1 MNPNLTFNSNLVLN
15 GNLTVTGNVTAVQ
28 STTTQITDPLLT
40 LGLGNAGT
48 SYDLGLV
55 LIRGSGGNRFIGF
68 KENEGAFVFIN
79 TTEDG
84 LTTGNIATTA
94 YSNVIFGNATTIGS
108 STFGGI
114 TLSGNTVSAAGVL
127 TVRSDAGSVTIPNAT
142 IISSTLSVS
151 GATTVD
157 SLTSNAGIIATTGSF
172 SSNLTASALTVNTSA
187 VVGTTLQAVAGIQN
201 TAIGNVTA
209 STGAFTTLDA
219 SGAITGATTITT
231 TGTATLNALNVNN
244 AATAGTTLTV
254 GGTATVNALVSNG
267 SIQGTTLNGSGN
279 AIVNAL
285 TVNNSATIGG
295 TLGVTSNISGSGITL
310 TGSLVATGSGDFD
323 GGLQSTPI
331 GNATPSTALFTTVG
345 ASSNATVAALTVN
358 GTATFGSAVGVTGTL
373 TGAAAQFTT
382 INGSGTATLN
392 ALNVNN
398 AATAGTTLTVGGT
411 ATVNALI
418 SNTTFTAASGTILGN
433 LLVEGNLA
441 VLGNLS
447 YINVDSFTVEDPIIQ
462 LNTGPNGA
470 PLSVDNNFDSGVST
484 NYFDTADRR
493 TFFGRKDSSG
503 FFEYFSNVDSETGN
517 VVTGTYG
524 TIKSGNLELVSA
536 ATVGTTMVV
545 GGNATVNALTINN
558 SATIGTTLGV
568 TGNITAGNIGTTK
581 ITAVDGVFTNNVTV
595 AGTLTATSNIVAN
608 TSGIFFGNAQTG
620 MNALYAGLPI
630 YTVLPTTVAQFTTN
644 VNSYSQINT
653 QNLNNGEIASTDYVA
668 TADNG
673 DDSSYFINM
682 GITSS
687 GHEGYHDDFFANV
700 SSFND
705 GYLYVVGYDSAGPS
719 LGNVGNL
726 ILGSTN
732 GLVKTFVGNTDVA
745 NVVTTHS
752 YNQFAVNVA
761 TASTGSTT
769 GALVVAGGAGI
780 AGAING
786 GSTLNVT
793 GTATV
798 NALVS
803 NGAVSG
809 TTAQFTTVNGSGN
822 ATVAALT
829 VNASA
834 VVGTTL
840 QAVAGVQATPIGNV
854 TASTGAF
861 TTLTSSGLTTFTNAT
876 DSTGPTSGAVVITGG
891 LAVGKDLNV
900 TTEANI
906 GNVTINNLTISS
918 NITNQGLNINPNG
931 TGVTTINSGLNT
943 SRTVINGTAANT
955 LVVSGTQVGVNTSS
969 FISGATFQ
977 VNALDSIL
985 LPKGA
990 IGDRPG
996 SPVAGMLRF
1005 STSQGTLEWYNGAA
1019 WAIPTGDFT
1028 VVVAN
1033 SQTGNGSAT
1042 LFTLPVANASTAG
1055 TIVSI
1060 NGVVQQPTSAYSIT
1074 GANVTFT
1081 EAPASTDVIDFRV
1094 FTTTAQVTEVT
1105 DIAGTTG
1112 LFFDLPTAGSQ
1123 ITTIK
1128 TVGTESF
1135 SIQANSTARFTGN
1148 AEPSANITY
1157 SLGSTTNRWKDLWL
1171 SGSTIYLGNI
1181 QIQNTTGN
1189 TVSFVTSTG
1198 APASLDV
1205 DISDPSGIQNTPI
1218 GNATASTGNFTT
1230 VDATGNISASFFTGN
1245 GRLLSGIDATSIQ
1258 NGTSNVKVF
1267 LNGSVTTGI
1276 SGSNV
1281 FVVSS
1286 TGATVTG
1293 NINASGVT
1301 ITGSLVASGPGDF
1314 DGGLQSTP
1322 IGNASASTGSF
1333 TTLVA
1338 TGALTVN
1345 SLNGVTAIVNGG
1357 TTGTGNIGATGAT
1370 FNTVFAKAT
1379 TAQYADLAENYS
1391 GDAVYE
1397 PGTVVHF
1404 GGSQEVTLCDEDM
1417 CRRVAGVVS
1426 TNPAYLMNS
1435 HLQGIATPVALQGR
1449 VPCKIRG
1456 TVRLGDMMV
1465 SAGNGFARAEADPT
1479 LGSVIG
1485 KALADFDGIEG
1496 VIEVVV
1502 GRV

>member
-1 MNPNLTFNSNLVLN
+1 MAITRIKNNQITDATITNVKILSQTLTGDLMNPNLTFNSNLVLN

-40 LGLGNAGT
+40 LGLGNSGT

-127 TVRSDAGSVTIPNAT
+127 TVRSDAGTVTIPNAT

-151 GATTVD
+151 GATTVN
-157 SLTSNAGIIATTGSF
+157 SLLSNAGIIATTGSF

-187 VVGTTLQAVAGIQN
+187 VVGTTLQAVAGIQA

-244 AATAGTTLTV
+244 AATVGTTLTV

-279 AIVNAL
+279 ATVNAL

-295 TLGVTSNISGSGITL
+295 TLGVTGNINATSVTL

-331 GNATPSTALFTTVG
+331 GNAAPSTALFTTVG

-358 GTATFGSAVGVTGTL
+358 GTATFGSTVGVTGTL

-392 ALNVNN
+392 AVNVNN
-398 AATAGTTLTVGGT
+398 AATVGTTLVTGGT
-411 ATVNALI
+411 ATVNALV
-418 SNTTFTAASGTILGN
+418 SNTTIVAASATILGN

-447 YINVDSFTVEDPIIQ
+447 YINVDTFIVEDPIIQ

-470 PLSVDNNFDSGVST
+470 PLSIDKNFDSGVST
-484 NYFDTADRR
+484 NYYDTADRR

-517 VVTGTYG
+517 VITGTYG

-536 ATVGTTMVV
+536 ATVGTTVVV
-545 GGNATVNALTINN
+545 GGNATVAALTVNG
-558 SATIGTTLGV
+558 SAVVGTTLQ
-568 TGNITAGNIGTTK
+568 A
-581 ITAVDGVFTNNVTV
+581 V
-595 AGTLTATSNIVAN
+595 AGV
-608 TSGIFFGNAQTG
+608 Q
-620 MNALYAGLPI
+620 
-630 YTVLPTTVAQFTTN
+630 
-644 VNSYSQINT
+644 
-653 QNLNNGEIASTDYVA
+653 A
-668 TADNG
+668 TA
-673 DDSSYFINM
+673 I
-682 GITSS
+682 
-687 GHEGYHDDFFANV
+687 
-700 SSFND
+700 
-705 GYLYVVGYDSAGPS
+705 
-719 LGNVGNL
+719 GNV
-726 ILGSTN
+726 
-732 GLVKTFVGNTDVA
+732 
-745 NVVTTHS
+745 
-752 YNQFAVNVA
+752 
-761 TASTGSTT
+761 TASTGNFTT
-769 GALVVAGGAGI
+769 VGA
-780 AGAING
+780 
-786 GSTLNVT
+786 T

-809 TTAQFTTVNGSGN
+809 TSAQFTTVNGSANATVNALTVNTSAVVGTTLQAVAGVQATAIGNVTASSGNFTTLDATGAITGATTIITTGAATHSALTINGAATAGTTLTVGGTATVNALVSNGSIQGTTLSGSGN

-840 QAVAGVQATPIGNV
+840 QAVAGVQATAIGNV

-906 GNVTINNLTISS
+906 GNVTINNLTITS

-969 FISGATFQ
+969 FIGGATFQ
-977 VNALDSIL
+977 VNAADSIL
-985 LPKGA
+985 LPVGS

-1005 STSQGTLEWYNGAA
+1005 STSQGSIEYYNGAA
-1019 WAIPTGDFT
+1019 WDAPTGDFT

-1042 LFTLPVANASTAG
+1042 VFTLPIANATTAG

-1074 GANVTFT
+1074 DANVTFT

-1094 FTTTAQVTEVT
+1094 FTTTAQVVEVT

-1112 LFFDLPTAGSQ
+1112 IFFDLPTANSK

-1128 TVGTESF
+1128 TFGAESF

-1148 AEPSANITY
+1148 VEPSANLTY
-1157 SLGSTTNRWKDLWL
+1157 SLGSATNRWNDLYL
-1171 SGSTIYLGNI
+1171 SGNSIYIGDVILKAGSGNLQVRNFDDTADAGITGTFYTTSTTAGNLQIGFNHIEATNVNGNI
-1181 QIQNTTGN
+1181 ELR
-1189 TVSFVTSTG
+1189 
-1198 APASLDV
+1198 P
-1205 DISDPSGIQNTPI
+1205 
-1218 GNATASTGNFTT
+1218 
-1230 VDATGNISASFFTGN
+1230 
-1245 GRLLSGIDATSIQ
+1245 
-1258 NGTSNVKVF
+1258 NGTGVIVANSVIQ
-1267 LNGSVTTGI
+1267 LNAGI
-1276 SGSNV
+1276 
-1281 FVVSS
+1281 
-1286 TGATVTG
+1286 
-1293 NINASGVT
+1293 ING
-1301 ITGSLVASGPGDF
+1301 
-1314 DGGLQSTP
+1314 QS
-1322 IGNASASTGSF
+1322 
-1333 TTLVA
+1333 
-1338 TGALTVN
+1338 
-1345 SLNGVTAIVNGG
+1345 NGV
-1357 TTGTGNIGATGAT
+1357 GNIGASGAG
-1370 FNTVFAKAT
+1370 FNTIFAKAT
-1379 TAQYADLAENYS
+1379 SAQYADLAENYS

-1449 VPCKIRG
+1449 VPCKVRG

-1465 SAGNGFARAEADPT
+1465 SAGNGFARAEADPM

-1485 KALADFDGIEG
+1485 KALANFDGIEG

>member
-1 MNPNLTFNSNLVLN
+1 MAITRIKNNQITDATITNVKILSQTLTGDLMNPNLTFNSNLVLN

-40 LGLGNAGT
+40 LGLGNSGT

-94 YSNVIFGNATTIGS
+94 YSNVIFGNAVTLGS

-127 TVRSDAGSVTIPNAT
+127 TVRSDAGTVTIPNAAVITGST
-142 IISSTLSVS
+142 ILSSTLSVV
-151 GATTVD
+151 GATTVA

-172 SSNLTASALTVNTSA
+172 SSTLTSQALVVNASS
-187 VVGTTLQAVAGIQN
+187 TLNA
-201 TAIGNVTA
+201 A
-209 STGAFTTLDA
+209 S
-219 SGAITGATTITT
+219 ITT
-231 TGTATLNALNVNN
+231 TLVT
-244 AATAGTTLTV
+244 
-254 GGTATVNALVSNG
+254 GGTATVNALVSN
-267 SIQGTTLNGSGN
+267 TTL
-279 AIVNAL
+279 
-285 TVNNSATIGG
+285 
-295 TLGVTSNISGSGITL
+295 
-310 TGSLVATGSGDFD
+310 
-323 GGLQSTPI
+323 
-331 GNATPSTALFTTVG
+331 
-345 ASSNATVAALTVN
+345 
-358 GTATFGSAVGVTGTL
+358 
-373 TGAAAQFTT
+373 
-382 INGSGTATLN
+382 
-392 ALNVNN
+392 
-398 AATAGTTLTVGGT
+398 
-411 ATVNALI
+411 
-418 SNTTFTAASGTILGN
+418 TAASGTILGN

-441 VLGNLS
+441 VLGNVS
-447 YINVDSFTVEDPIIQ
+447 YINVDTFIVEDPIIQ

-470 PLSVDNNFDSGVST
+470 PLSIDNNFDSGVST

-503 FFEYFSNVDSETGN
+503 FFEYFSNVTGESGN
-517 VVTGTYG
+517 VITGTYG
-524 TIKSGNLELVSA
+524 TIKSGNLQLVSA
-536 ATVGTTMVV
+536 A
-545 GGNATVNALTINN
+545 N
-558 SATIGTTLGV
+558 
-568 TGNITAGNIGTTK
+568 
-581 ITAVDGVFTNNVTV
+581 
-595 AGTLTATSNIVAN
+595 
-608 TSGIFFGNAQTG
+608 
-620 MNALYAGLPI
+620 
-630 YTVLPTTVAQFTTN
+630 
-644 VNSYSQINT
+644 
-653 QNLNNGEIASTDYVA
+653 
-668 TADNG
+668 
-673 DDSSYFINM
+673 
-682 GITSS
+682 
-687 GHEGYHDDFFANV
+687 
-700 SSFND
+700 
-705 GYLYVVGYDSAGPS
+705 
-719 LGNVGNL
+719 
-726 ILGSTN
+726 
-732 GLVKTFVGNTDVA
+732 
-745 NVVTTHS
+745 
-752 YNQFAVNVA
+752 
-761 TASTGSTT
+761 
-769 GALVVAGGAGI
+769 
-780 AGAING
+780 
-786 GSTLNVT
+786 
-793 GTATV
+793 
-798 NALVS
+798 
-803 NGAVSG
+803 
-809 TTAQFTTVNGSGN
+809 
-822 ATVAALT
+822 
-829 VNASA
+829 
-834 VVGTTL
+834 VGTTL
-840 QAVAGVQATPIGNV
+840 TANAGIQATAIGNV
-854 TASTGAF
+854 TTSTAAF
-861 TTLTSSGLTTFTNAT
+861 TTLTSSGLTTFTNTT
-876 DSTGPTSGAVVITGG
+876 DSSTPTNGAVVITGG
-891 LAVGKDLNV
+891 LGVAKDLNV

-906 GNVTINNLTISS
+906 GNVTINNVTISS
-918 NITNQGLNINPNG
+918 KTTNIGLNINPNG

-955 LVVSGTQVGVNTSS
+955 FVVSGTQVGVNTSS

-977 VNALDSIL
+977 INAVDTML
-985 LPKGA
+985 LPVGA
-990 IGDRPG
+990 IGDRPV

-1033 SQTGNGSAT
+1033 SQTGNGTAT

-1094 FTTTAQVTEVT
+1094 FTTTSQVTEVV

-1112 LFFDLPTAGSQ
+1112 LFLDQPAANSKIITFKTFGS
-1123 ITTIK
+1123 
-1128 TVGTESF
+1128 ESF

-1148 AEPSANITY
+1148 VEPSANITY

-1198 APASLDV
+1198 APAALNV
-1205 DISDPSGIQNTPI
+1205 DISDPSGIQSTPI
-1218 GNATASTGNFTT
+1218 GNATPASGNFTT
-1230 VDATGNISASFFTGN
+1230 LGTTGNTTVSALTV
-1245 GRLLSGIDATSIQ
+1245 
-1258 NGTSNVKVF
+1258 NGTATF
-1267 LNGSVTTGI
+1267 GSTVG
-1276 SGSNV
+1276 
-1281 FVVSS
+1281 
-1286 TGATVTG
+1286 VTG
-1293 NINASGVT
+1293 NVNGSSIT
-1301 ITGSLVASGPGDF
+1301 LTGSLVASGPGDF

-1322 IGNASASTGSF
+1322 IGNAAASTGSF

-1338 TGALTVN
+1338 TGTLTVN
-1345 SLNGVTAIVNGG
+1345 SLNGANAIINGG
-1357 TTGTGNIGATGAT
+1357 TSGTGNIGATGAT

-1435 HLQGIATPVALQGR
+1435 HLQGIATAVALQGR
-1449 VPCKIRG
+1449 VPCKVRG

>member
-1 MNPNLTFNSNLVLN
+1 MAITRIKNNQITDATITNVKILSQTLTGDLMNPNLTFNSNLVLN

-94 YSNVIFGNATTIGS
+94 YSNVIFGNAVTLGS

-127 TVRSDAGSVTIPNAT
+127 TVRSDAGTVTIPNAAVVTGAT
-142 IISSTLSVS
+142 ILSSTLSVA

-157 SLTSNAGIIATTGSF
+157 SLRSNAGIIATTGSF
-172 SSNLTASALTVNTSA
+172 SSTLTAQDLVVNASS
-187 VVGTTLQAVAGIQN
+187 TLNA
-201 TAIGNVTA
+201 A
-209 STGAFTTLDA
+209 S
-219 SGAITGATTITT
+219 ITT
-231 TGTATLNALNVNN
+231 TLVT
-244 AATAGTTLTV
+244 
-254 GGTATVNALVSNG
+254 GGTATVNALVSN
-267 SIQGTTLNGSGN
+267 TTL
-279 AIVNAL
+279 
-285 TVNNSATIGG
+285 
-295 TLGVTSNISGSGITL
+295 
-310 TGSLVATGSGDFD
+310 
-323 GGLQSTPI
+323 
-331 GNATPSTALFTTVG
+331 
-345 ASSNATVAALTVN
+345 
-358 GTATFGSAVGVTGTL
+358 
-373 TGAAAQFTT
+373 
-382 INGSGTATLN
+382 
-392 ALNVNN
+392 
-398 AATAGTTLTVGGT
+398 
-411 ATVNALI
+411 
-418 SNTTFTAASGTILGN
+418 TAASGTILGN

-441 VLGNLS
+441 VLGNVS
-447 YINVDSFTVEDPIIQ
+447 YINVDTFIVEDPIIQ

-470 PLSVDNNFDSGVST
+470 PLSIDNNFDSGVST

-503 FFEYFSNVDSETGN
+503 FFEYFSNVTGESGN
-517 VVTGTYG
+517 VITGTYG

-536 ATVGTTMVV
+536 ATVGTT
-545 GGNATVNALTINN
+545 
-558 SATIGTTLGV
+558 
-568 TGNITAGNIGTTK
+568 
-581 ITAVDGVFTNNVTV
+581 
-595 AGTLTATSNIVAN
+595 LTANA
-608 TSGIFFGNAQTG
+608 GIQ
-620 MNALYAGLPI
+620 
-630 YTVLPTTVAQFTTN
+630 
-644 VNSYSQINT
+644 
-653 QNLNNGEIASTDYVA
+653 A
-668 TADNG
+668 TA
-673 DDSSYFINM
+673 
-682 GITSS
+682 
-687 GHEGYHDDFFANV
+687 
-700 SSFND
+700 
-705 GYLYVVGYDSAGPS
+705 
-719 LGNVGNL
+719 
-726 ILGSTN
+726 
-732 GLVKTFVGNTDVA
+732 
-745 NVVTTHS
+745 
-752 YNQFAVNVA
+752 
-761 TASTGSTT
+761 
-769 GALVVAGGAGI
+769 
-780 AGAING
+780 
-786 GSTLNVT
+786 
-793 GTATV
+793 
-798 NALVS
+798 
-803 NGAVSG
+803 
-809 TTAQFTTVNGSGN
+809 
-822 ATVAALT
+822 
-829 VNASA
+829 
-834 VVGTTL
+834 
-840 QAVAGVQATPIGNV
+840 IGNV
-854 TASTGAF
+854 TTSTAAF

-906 GNVTINNLTISS
+906 GNVTINNLTITS
-918 NITNQGLNINPNG
+918 NTTNQGLNINPNG

-955 LVVSGTQVGVNTSS
+955 FVVSGTQVGVNTSS

-977 VNALDSIL
+977 INAVDTML
-985 LPKGA
+985 LPVGA
-990 IGDRPG
+990 IGDRPV

-1033 SQTGNGSAT
+1033 SQTGDNSQT
-1042 LFTLPVANASTAG
+1042 IFTLPVANASTAG

-1094 FTTTAQVTEVT
+1094 FTTTSQVTEVV

-1112 LFFDLPTAGSQ
+1112 LFLDLPAANSKI
-1123 ITTIK
+1123 ITFK
-1128 TVGTESF
+1128 TFGTESF
-1135 SIQANSTARFTGN
+1135 SVQANSTARFTGN
-1148 AEPSANITY
+1148 VEPSANITY

-1198 APASLDV
+1198 APAALNV
-1205 DISDPSGIQNTPI
+1205 DISDPSGIQSTPI
-1218 GNATASTGNFTT
+1218 GNATPASGNFTT
-1230 VDATGNISASFFTGN
+1230 LAATTSMIVDGSAYGNVTTTQFASVWGHGGGPNPYSVMQVRASDGVSGLGMQAFTGTGTLYGNTAINFGLATIRDKDVPSNLVIKANIDSTGLNVIGAISA
-1245 GRLLSGIDATSIQ
+1245 
-1258 NGTSNVKVF
+1258 
-1267 LNGSVTTGI
+1267 TT
-1276 SGSNV
+1276 
-1281 FVVSS
+1281 
-1286 TGATVTG
+1286 T
-1293 NINASGVT
+1293 
-1301 ITGSLVASGPGDF
+1301 
-1314 DGGLQSTP
+1314 
-1322 IGNASASTGSF
+1322 
-1333 TTLVA
+1333 
-1338 TGALTVN
+1338 LTVN
-1345 SLNGVTAIVNGG
+1345 STNGVTAIVNGG
-1357 TTGTGNIGATGAT
+1357 TSGTGNIGATGAT

-1435 HLQGIATPVALQGR
+1435 HLQGIATAVALQGR
-1449 VPCKIRG
+1449 VPCKVRG